1 MAKKER
7 PPDIVIA
14 QDTREQQPYDF
25 SHYPVGVEKICLPF
39 GDYSLLY
46 PDLREILTIERKSID
61 DFVNCC
67 GNDRPRFEREMIAL
81 RGYKYGYL
89 VGEFSWQDVLTHSY
103 RSQTHPHS
111 VIGSVAKWQRWG
123 IKFAFLENREVATYY
138 VVSLLKNIAV
148 AEIAIAGSHCRQY
161 SQDIEIPIPTGITDR
176 NLDLIIP

>member
-1 MAKKER
+1 MAQKRKK
-7 PPDIVIA
+7 PVMKIA
-14 QDTREQQPYDF
+14 QDTREKRPYDF
-25 SHYPVGVEKICLPF
+25 SKYPVEVLEMSLPF
-39 GDYSLLY
+39 GDYSLCD

-61 DFVNCC
+61 DFTNCC

-103 RSQTHPHS
+103 RSQIHPHS

-148 AEIAIAGSHCRQY
+148 AEIAIARAHCIQY